1 MSDGHDIE
9 HLRSQLAD
17 YERKSRKT
25 KWLLGQLSKKVANFP
40 QDIPKKFKHALNK
53 YRSKKG
59 IVKTLA
65 RQPQIANLGPEKD
78 KVFFVM
84 NGDRHSEL
92 LKVVERDPPSIK
104 ALNNMTAFNRSDTM
118 RELVRR
124 AAAISPDVGSLHDI
138 DLNYLSPWHDGDYLI
153 YRKALEQVPE
163 GPWDYIVLV
172 PFGKLGGADFVA
184 GVLADA
190 LSSRGRTLILRTDLP
205 DWERPDWYPQ
215 DVPSVDISQALSALP
230 NPVRALYFMLRN
242 LGARHVINV
251 NSRLAFD
258 MFVEY
263 GERLALTSNVHAYYF
278 CADRDAQGN
287 ETGYPVWYFAPIL
300 PFLSTAICDSAD
312 LAGALARRY
321 ALPPRLQAKLKT
333 IYTPAR
339 SDAPDRGLVEAQ
351 IYSQS
356 TRQTPRILWAGRLD
370 RQKRF
375 DIIVA
380 LAKVMPDIQFECWG
394 KAVLDAPPNLS
405 DLPSNLNMHGAFK
418 DFSDLPL
425 TDCDGWLYTSEWD
438 GLPTTL
444 IELGAM
450 GMPIVASAVGG
461 VPELID
467 ETTGWPVAQSNGV
480 AGYES
485 ALREMLNDSNERRK
499 RALTLKERV
508 VGRHGFDAFCA
519 EFMEIV

>member
-1 MSDGHDIE
+1 MSHEHDIE
-9 HLRSQLAD
+9 HLRSQVAD

-25 KWLLGQLSKKVANFP
+25 KWLLRQLSKKIANSP
-40 QDIPKKFKHALNK
+40 QDISKKFKRALNK
-53 YRSKKG
+53 RRTKEG
-59 IVKTLA
+59 IKKTLA
-65 RQPQIANLGPEKD
+65 GQAQIADAGPEKG
-78 KVFFVM
+78 KVFFIV
-84 NGDRHSEL
+84 NGDRRSEL
-92 LKVVERDPPSIK
+92 LEVVERDPAAIK
-104 ALNNMTAFNRSDTM
+104 ALNNMMSFNRSDKM
-118 RELVRR
+118 QELVRR

-138 DLNYLSPWHDGDYLI
+138 DMNYLSPWHDGDYLI

-190 LSSRGRTLILRTDLP
+190 LSRKGRTLILRTDLP
-205 DWERPDWYPQ
+205 DWDRPDWYPQ

-230 NPVRALYFMLRN
+230 HPVRALYFLLRE

-263 GERLALTSNVHAYYF
+263 GERLALTSNIHAYYF
-278 CADRDAQGN
+278 CADRDEQGN
-287 ETGYPVWYFAPIL
+287 DAGYPVWYFAPIL

-312 LAGALARRY
+312 LAGTLTRRY
-321 ALPPRLQAKLKT
+321 TLPSLLQAKVKT

-339 SDAPDRGLVEAQ
+339 TDVPDRALVEGQ
-351 IYSQS
+351 IESQS
-356 TRQTPRILWAGRLD
+356 KRHTPRILWAGRLD

-375 DIIVA
+375 DILVA
-380 LAKVMPDIQFECWG
+380 LAKAMPDIQFECWG
-394 KAVLDAPPNLS
+394 KSVLDAPPNLS
-405 DLPSNLNMHGAFK
+405 GLPSNLNMHGAFK

-467 ETTGWPVAQSNGV
+467 ATTGWPVAPSEGV

-485 ALREMLNDSNERRK
+485 ALREMLNDSDERRK

-508 VGRHGFDAFCA
+508 TGRHGFDAFCA
-519 EFMEIV
+519 ELTEMV